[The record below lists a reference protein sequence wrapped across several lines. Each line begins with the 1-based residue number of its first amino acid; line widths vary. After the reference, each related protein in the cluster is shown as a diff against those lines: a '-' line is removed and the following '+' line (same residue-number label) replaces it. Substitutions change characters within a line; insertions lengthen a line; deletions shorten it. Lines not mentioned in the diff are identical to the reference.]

1 MEAWS
6 LRSGWVFTGRERFRV
21 CGVGRAY
28 LLQERGEVLSSCGG
42 SYELVLDLGHD
53 LGGFA

>member
-1 MEAWS
+1 
-6 LRSGWVFTGRERFRV
+6 V

-28 LLQERGEVLSSCGG
+28 LLQERGDVLSSCGG
-42 SYELVLDLGHD
+42 SYELLLDLCHD